1 MFLPTVFYWV
11 FMRMTGVGQ
20 RSERAPKVTQTG
32 GTCQS
37 LRVEQEYQEKPSE
50 LWATHEYK
58 MVTG

>member
-1 MFLPTVFYWV
+1 
-11 FMRMTGVGQ
+11 MTGVGQ